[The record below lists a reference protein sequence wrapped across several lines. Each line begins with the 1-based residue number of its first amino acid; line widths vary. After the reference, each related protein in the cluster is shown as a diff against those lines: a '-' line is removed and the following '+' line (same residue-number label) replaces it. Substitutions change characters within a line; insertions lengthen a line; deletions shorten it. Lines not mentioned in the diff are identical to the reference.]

1 MLRSCTLGIGV
12 WPLQGGLAANT
23 TDGTHSMK
31 IHRRITLA
39 FATLAL
45 ASAPI
50 AHAQVETIDPN
61 AAIDSDL
68 KAAPGTTPAAPAP
81 TASGLDQAAP
91 VGTEAAQFPPVGS
104 TAATPVAPANRPYSD
119 PTNANPTY
127 GGQTYH
133 EDDLI
138 GAAEGVFGK
147 GAKGLALMLRDILKK
162 QGEPSGYITGREA
175 GGAVVVGLR
184 YGSGTLHHKI
194 EGDQTVYW
202 TGPSV
207 GFDLGANA
215 GNTFVLVYNLHD
227 TEDLYHRYGAGEG
240 QAYFIG
246 GFNVSYLRR
255 GDVVLIP
262 VRMGAGLRLGLNAG
276 YMKFSHKQKWMP
288 F

>member
-1 MLRSCTLGIGV
+1 MTFYR
-12 WPLQGGLAANT
+12 W
-23 TDGTHSMK
+23 
-31 IHRRITLA
+31 ITLA
-39 FATLAL
+39 LGALAC
-45 ASAPI
+45 ASAPL

-61 AAIDSDL
+61 AAIDGDL
-68 KAAPGTTPAAPAP
+68 KAAPGTTPAAPV
-81 TASGLDQAAP
+81 ASAAP
-91 VGTEAAQFPPVGS
+91 AAGAS
-104 TAATPVAPANRPYSD
+104 YATPVGQEAGTFPSVSQPAAPAAGPATATPAPAAAS
-119 PTNANPTY
+119 PGAAANPTY

-147 GAKGLALMLRDILKK
+147 GARGLALMIRDILKK
-162 QGEPSGYITGREA
+162 QGEPVGYITGREA
-175 GGAVVVGLR
+175 GGALVVGLR

-194 EGDQTVYW
+194 EGEQPVYW

-227 TEDLYHRYGAGEG
+227 TQDLFTRYGAGEG
-240 QAYFIG
+240 QAYLVG

-255 GDVVLIP
+255 NEVVLIP
-262 VRMGAGLRLGLNAG
+262 VRMGAGLRLGVNAG